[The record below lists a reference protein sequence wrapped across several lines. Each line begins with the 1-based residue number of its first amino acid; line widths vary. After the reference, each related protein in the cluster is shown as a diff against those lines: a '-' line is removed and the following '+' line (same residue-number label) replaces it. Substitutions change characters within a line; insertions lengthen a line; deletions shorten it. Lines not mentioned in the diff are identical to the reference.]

1 MHRLLKMLLAFALIT
16 CLPIPC
22 CAQSASEKKAAQKAE
37 LKAELKAEEL
47 KNDASYICGEGWGDT
62 YSSADQAALNDL
74 ISKISL
80 HVSNSFQINEEELN
94 TNSGFDS
101 KTAVTSVMNSYA
113 QATLTN
119 TNNLVISNA
128 PQTHVLRYIKSSEVI
143 KIFDERKEKVFDYV
157 RSAMRAEEKAKIDDA
172 LRNYYWAFAMVRSL
186 QYPNSVKMDIDGEQR
201 LLVTWIPQQIEE
213 IMSNLSTQIASKD
226 GNDINLFIKYKNEPV
241 TSIDYTYFDGQTWSN
256 LYSAKDGMG
265 IVELRPG
272 VDVNSLQLKY
282 EYEYADQCQID
293 KELESVMQL
302 FKGTPFKNA
311 SVYISNLDKKS
322 AVSSEARKEFEK
334 SVKTE
339 SAANLETL
347 SKVNDEKQLAGIM
360 NRVVN
365 AIKTRQYDSVN
376 DCFSADGLEMY
387 KKLLNYGQARL
398 LGNPQFSF
406 YTMGKRVVCRSIPMA
421 FSFRNNKRK
430 FVEDVTF
437 TFGEDRKIE
446 CVAFGLGSQAKT
458 DIFDKGVGA
467 WSDYA
472 KMVIATFLE
481 NYKTAFALKRLD
493 YLESVFDDNATIIT
507 GHVIKRNPRLS
518 MEDQASTFGDNK
530 PLIKYT
536 RQTKSEYLRKLKM
549 CFQSNQFIN
558 IRFADND
565 VVKMGAGGETYGIQ
579 IKQDYYSSNYG
590 DHGYL
595 FLMVDFN
602 DPENPSIKVRTW
614 QPDRNPNI
622 NSNLPRSNRDWGIIG
637 PGNF

>member
-1 MHRLLKMLLAFALIT
+1 MHKTIWMILMLL
-16 CLPIPC
+16 LPLTSL
-22 CAQSASEKKAAQKAE
+22 AQT
-37 LKAELKAEEL
+37 AEERAEQM
-47 KNDASYICGEGWGDT
+47 KANAEYICGEGWGDT
-62 YSSADQAALNDL
+62 YNSADQAALADL

-80 HVSNSFQINEEELN
+80 NISNSFEIKEEEFN
-94 TNSGFDS
+94 TNSSFDS
-101 KTAVTSVMNSYA
+101 KTAITSVMNSYA

-119 TNNLVISNA
+119 TFNFVISNT
-128 PQTHVLRYIKSSEVI
+128 PQTHVLRYIRKSEVN

-186 QYPNSVKMDIDGEQR
+186 QYPNSVKMTIDGVQR

-213 IMSNLSTQIASKD
+213 IMSNLSTKIASKD
-226 GNDINLFIKYKNEPV
+226 GNEINLFIKYKGEPV
-241 TSIDYTYFDGQTWSN
+241 TSLDYTYFDGQTWSN

-272 VDVNSLQLKY
+272 VEINSLQLKY

-302 FKGTPFKNA
+302 FKGTSFKNA
-311 SVYISNLDKKS
+311 SVYINNLDKKS
-322 AVSSEARKEFEK
+322 AVSSEAKKEFEK

-347 SKVNDEKQLAGIM
+347 SKVENEKELAGIM
-360 NRVVN
+360 TRVIN
-365 AIKTRQYDSVN
+365 AIKAKDYDSVS
-376 DCFSADGLEMY
+376 DCFSEDGLEMY

-398 LGNPQFSF
+398 LGDPQFSF

-421 FSFRNNKRK
+421 FSFKNNRRK

-437 TFGEDRKIE
+437 TFDENKKIE

-458 DIFDKGVGA
+458 DIFNKGVGA

-507 GHVIKRNPRLS
+507 GHIIKKAPKVA
-518 MEDQASTFGDNK
+518 MEGESFINSNNK
-530 PLIKYT
+530 LIKYT
-536 RQTKSEYLRKLKM
+536 RQTKSEYMRKLKM

-579 IKQDYYSSNYG
+579 IKQDYYSTNYG

-602 DPENPSIKVRTW
+602 DPDNPSIKVRTW

>member
-1 MHRLLKMLLAFALIT
+1 MHKTIWMILMLL
-16 CLPIPC
+16 LPLTSL
-22 CAQSASEKKAAQKAE
+22 AQT
-37 LKAELKAEEL
+37 AEERAEQM
-47 KNDASYICGEGWGDT
+47 KANAEYICGEGWGDT
-62 YSSADQAALNDL
+62 YNSADQAALADL

-80 HVSNSFQINEEELN
+80 NISNSFEIKEEEFN
-94 TNSGFDS
+94 TNSSFDS
-101 KTAVTSVMNSYA
+101 KTAITSVMNSYA

-119 TNNLVISNA
+119 TFNLVISNS
-128 PQTHVLRYIKSSEVI
+128 PQTHVLRYIRKSEVN

-186 QYPNSVKMDIDGEQR
+186 QYPNSVKMTIDGVQR

-213 IMSNLSTQIASKD
+213 IMSNLSTKIASKD
-226 GNDINLFIKYKNEPV
+226 GNEINLFIKYKGEPV
-241 TSIDYTYFDGQTWSN
+241 TSLDYTYFDGQTWSN

-272 VDVNSLQLKY
+272 VEINSLQLKY

-302 FKGTPFKNA
+302 FKGTSFKNA
-311 SVYISNLDKKS
+311 SVYINNLDKKS
-322 AVSSEARKEFEK
+322 AVSSEAKKEFEK

-347 SKVNDEKQLAGIM
+347 SKVENEKELAGIM
-360 NRVVN
+360 TRVIN
-365 AIKTRQYDSVN
+365 AIKAKDYDSVS
-376 DCFSADGLEMY
+376 DCFSEDGLEMY

-398 LGNPQFSF
+398 LGDPQFSF

-421 FSFRNNKRK
+421 FSFKNNRRK

-437 TFGEDRKIE
+437 TFDENKKIE

-458 DIFDKGVGA
+458 DIFNKGVGA

-507 GHVIKRNPRLS
+507 GHIIKKAPKVA
-518 MEDQASTFGDNK
+518 MEGESFINSNNK
-530 PLIKYT
+530 LIKYT
-536 RQTKSEYLRKLKM
+536 RQTKSEYMRKLKM

-579 IKQDYYSSNYG
+579 IKQDYYSTNYG

-602 DPENPSIKVRTW
+602 DPDNPSIKVRTW

>member
-1 MHRLLKMLLAFALIT
+1 MHKTIWMILMLL
-16 CLPIPC
+16 LPLTSL
-22 CAQSASEKKAAQKAE
+22 AQT
-37 LKAELKAEEL
+37 AEERAEQM
-47 KNDASYICGEGWGDT
+47 KANEEYICGEGWGDT
-62 YSSADQAALNDL
+62 YNSADQAALADL

-80 HVSNSFQINEEELN
+80 NISNSFEIKEEEFN
-94 TNSGFDS
+94 TNSSFDS
-101 KTAVTSVMNSYA
+101 KTAITSVMNSYA

-119 TNNLVISNA
+119 TFNLVISNT
-128 PQTHVLRYIKSSEVI
+128 PQTHVLRYIRKSEVN

-186 QYPNSVKMDIDGEQR
+186 QYPNSVKMTIDGVQR

-213 IMSNLSTQIASKD
+213 IMSNLSTKIASKD
-226 GNDINLFIKYKNEPV
+226 GNEINLFIKYKGEPV
-241 TSIDYTYFDGQTWSN
+241 TSLDYTYFDGQTWSN

-272 VDVNSLQLKY
+272 VEINSLQLKY

-302 FKGTPFKNA
+302 FKGTSFKNA
-311 SVYISNLDKKS
+311 SVYINNLDKKS
-322 AVSSEARKEFEK
+322 AVSSEAKKEFEK

-347 SKVNDEKQLAGIM
+347 SKVENEKELAGIM
-360 NRVVN
+360 TRVIN
-365 AIKTRQYDSVN
+365 AIKAKDYDSVS
-376 DCFSADGLEMY
+376 DCFSEDGLEMY

-398 LGNPQFSF
+398 LGDPQFSF

-421 FSFRNNKRK
+421 FSFKNNRRK

-437 TFGEDRKIE
+437 TFDENKKIE

-458 DIFDKGVGA
+458 DIFNKGVGA

-507 GHVIKRNPRLS
+507 GHIIKKAPKVA
-518 MEDQASTFGDNK
+518 MEGESFINSNNK
-530 PLIKYT
+530 LIKYT
-536 RQTKSEYLRKLKM
+536 RQTKSEYMRKLKM

-579 IKQDYYSSNYG
+579 IKQDYYSTNYG

-602 DPENPSIKVRTW
+602 DPDNPSIKVRTW

>member
-1 MHRLLKMLLAFALIT
+1 MHKTIWMILMLL
-16 CLPIPC
+16 LPLTSL
-22 CAQSASEKKAAQKAE
+22 AQT
-37 LKAELKAEEL
+37 AEERAEQM
-47 KNDASYICGEGWGDT
+47 KANAEYICGEGWGDT
-62 YSSADQAALNDL
+62 YNSADQAALADL

-80 HVSNSFQINEEELN
+80 NISNSFEIKEEEFN
-94 TNSGFDS
+94 TNSSFDS
-101 KTAVTSVMNSYA
+101 KTAITSVMNSYA

-119 TNNLVISNA
+119 TFNLVISNT
-128 PQTHVLRYIKSSEVI
+128 PQTHVLRYIRKSEVN

-186 QYPNSVKMDIDGEQR
+186 QYPNSVKMTIDGVQR

-213 IMSNLSTQIASKD
+213 IMSNLSTKIASKD
-226 GNDINLFIKYKNEPV
+226 GNEINLFIKYKGEPV
-241 TSIDYTYFDGQTWSN
+241 TSLDYTYFDGQTWSN

-272 VDVNSLQLKY
+272 VEINSLQLKY

-302 FKGTPFKNA
+302 FKGTSFKNA
-311 SVYISNLDKKS
+311 SVYINNLDKKS
-322 AVSSEARKEFEK
+322 AISSEAKKEFEK

-347 SKVNDEKQLAGIM
+347 SKVENEKELAGIM
-360 NRVVN
+360 TRVIN
-365 AIKTRQYDSVN
+365 AIKAKDYDSVS
-376 DCFSADGLEMY
+376 DCFSEDGLEMY

-398 LGNPQFSF
+398 LGDPQFSF

-421 FSFRNNKRK
+421 FSFKNNRRK

-437 TFGEDRKIE
+437 TFDENKKIE

-458 DIFDKGVGA
+458 DIFNKGVGA

-507 GHVIKRNPRLS
+507 GHIIKKAPKVA
-518 MEDQASTFGDNK
+518 MEGESFINSNNK
-530 PLIKYT
+530 LIKYT
-536 RQTKSEYLRKLKM
+536 RQTKSEYMRKLKM

-579 IKQDYYSSNYG
+579 IKQDYYSTNYG

-602 DPENPSIKVRTW
+602 DPDNPSIKVRTW

>member
-1 MHRLLKMLLAFALIT
+1 MRKTIWTILILMLSFT
-16 CLPIPC
+16 CS
-22 CAQSASEKKAAQKAE
+22 AQNTAKDKAE
-37 LKAELKAEEL
+37 QIKG
-47 KNDASYICGEGWGDT
+47 NDAYLCGEGWGDT
-62 YSSADQAALNDL
+62 YNSADQAALADL

-80 HVSNSFQINEEELN
+80 NISSSFEIKEEELN

-101 KTAVTSVMNSYA
+101 NTAVTSVMNSYA

-119 TNNLVISNA
+119 TDNLVISNS
-128 PQTHVLRYIKSSEVI
+128 PQTHVLRYIRRSEI
-143 KIFDERKEKVFDYV
+143 NKIFDERKEKVFDYV
-157 RSAMRAEEKAKIDDA
+157 RSAMRAEEKGKIDDA

-186 QYPNSVKMDIDGEQR
+186 QYPNSVKMTVDGEQR
-201 LLVTWIPQQIEE
+201 LLVTWIPQQMQEV
-213 IMSNLSTQIASKD
+213 MSNISTKIASKD
-226 GNDINLFIKYKNEPV
+226 GNDINLFIKYKGEPV
-241 TSIDYTYFDGQTWSN
+241 SSLDYTYFDGQTWSN

-265 IVELRPG
+265 IVELRPD
-272 VDVNSLQLKY
+272 VDINSLQLKY
-282 EYEYADQCQID
+282 EYEYADQAQID
-293 KELESVMQL
+293 KELESVMHL

-311 SVYISNLDKKS
+311 TTYINNLDKKS
-322 AVSSEARKEFEK
+322 AVSSEAKKDFEK
-334 SVKTE
+334 TVKTE
-339 SAANLETL
+339 SAANLEDL
-347 SKVNDEKQLAGIM
+347 SKVEDEKTLANIM
-360 NRVVN
+360 GKVIN
-365 AIKTRQYDSVN
+365 AIKTKNYNSAD
-376 DCFSADGLEMY
+376 DCFSEDGLEMY
-387 KKLLNYGQARL
+387 RKLLNYGQARI

-406 YTMGKRVVCRSIPMA
+406 YKMGKRVVCRSIPMA
-421 FSFRNNKRK
+421 FSFKNNKRK

-437 TFGEDRKIE
+437 TFDENKKIE
-446 CVAFGLGSQAKT
+446 CVAFGLGNEAKT
-458 DIFDKGVGA
+458 DIFNKGVGA

-507 GHVIKRNPRLS
+507 GHVIKKNPKLDVENQS
-518 MEDQASTFGDNK
+518 AVFGDNK

-558 IRFADND
+558 VRFADND

-579 IKQDYYSSNYG
+579 IKQDYYSTNYG
-590 DHGYL
+590 DQGYL

-614 QPDRNPNI
+614 QPERNPDI

>member
-1 MHRLLKMLLAFALIT
+1 MHKTIWMILMLL
-16 CLPIPC
+16 LPLTSL
-22 CAQSASEKKAAQKAE
+22 AQT
-37 LKAELKAEEL
+37 AEERAEQM
-47 KNDASYICGEGWGDT
+47 KANAEYICGEGWGDT
-62 YSSADQAALNDL
+62 YNSADQAALADL

-80 HVSNSFQINEEELN
+80 NISNSFEIKEEEFN
-94 TNSGFDS
+94 TNSSFDS
-101 KTAVTSVMNSYA
+101 KTAITSVMNSYA

-119 TNNLVISNA
+119 TFNLVISNT
-128 PQTHVLRYIKSSEVI
+128 PQTHVLRYIRKSEVN

-186 QYPNSVKMDIDGEQR
+186 QYPNSVKMTIGGVQR

-213 IMSNLSTQIASKD
+213 IMSNLSTKIASKD
-226 GNDINLFIKYKNEPV
+226 GNEINLFIKYKGEPV
-241 TSIDYTYFDGQTWSN
+241 TSLDYTYFDGQTWSN

-302 FKGTPFKNA
+302 FKGTSFKNA
-311 SVYISNLDKKS
+311 SVYINNLDKKS
-322 AVSSEARKEFEK
+322 AVSSEAKKEFEK

-347 SKVNDEKQLAGIM
+347 SKVENEKELAGIM
-360 NRVVN
+360 TRVIN
-365 AIKTRQYDSVN
+365 AIKAKDYDSVS
-376 DCFSADGLEMY
+376 DCFSEDGLEMY

-398 LGNPQFSF
+398 LGDPQFSF

-421 FSFRNNKRK
+421 FSFKNNRRK

-437 TFGEDRKIE
+437 TFDENKKIE

-458 DIFDKGVGA
+458 DIFNKGVGA

-507 GHVIKRNPRLS
+507 GHIIKKAPKVA
-518 MEDQASTFGDNK
+518 MEGESFINSNNK
-530 PLIKYT
+530 LIKYT
-536 RQTKSEYLRKLKM
+536 RQTKSEYMRKLKM

-579 IKQDYYSSNYG
+579 IKQDYYSTNYG

-602 DPENPSIKVRTW
+602 DPDNPSIKVRTW

>member
-1 MHRLLKMLLAFALIT
+1 MHKTIWMILMLL
-16 CLPIPC
+16 LPLTSL
-22 CAQSASEKKAAQKAE
+22 AQT
-37 LKAELKAEEL
+37 AEERAEQM
-47 KNDASYICGEGWGDT
+47 KANAEYICGEGWGDT
-62 YSSADQAALNDL
+62 YNSADQAALADL

-80 HVSNSFQINEEELN
+80 NISNSFEIKEEEFN
-94 TNSGFDS
+94 TNSSFDS
-101 KTAVTSVMNSYA
+101 KTAITSVMNSYA

-119 TNNLVISNA
+119 TFNLVISNT
-128 PQTHVLRYIKSSEVI
+128 PQTHVLRYIRKSEVN

-186 QYPNSVKMDIDGEQR
+186 QYPNSVKMTIDGVQR

-213 IMSNLSTQIASKD
+213 IMSNLSTKIASKD
-226 GNDINLFIKYKNEPV
+226 GNEINLFIKYKGEPV
-241 TSIDYTYFDGQTWSN
+241 TSLDYTYFDGQTWSN

-272 VDVNSLQLKY
+272 VEINSLQLKY

-302 FKGTPFKNA
+302 FKGTSFKNA
-311 SVYISNLDKKS
+311 SVYINNLDKKS
-322 AVSSEARKEFEK
+322 AVSSEAKKEFEK

-347 SKVNDEKQLAGIM
+347 SKVENEKELAGIM
-360 NRVVN
+360 TRVIN
-365 AIKTRQYDSVN
+365 AIKAKDYDSVS
-376 DCFSADGLEMY
+376 DCFSEDGLEMY

-398 LGNPQFSF
+398 LGDPQFSF

-421 FSFRNNKRK
+421 FSFKNNRRK

-437 TFGEDRKIE
+437 TFDENKKIE

-458 DIFDKGVGA
+458 DIFNKGVGA
-467 WSDYA
+467 WSGYA

-507 GHVIKRNPRLS
+507 GHIIKKAPKVA
-518 MEDQASTFGDNK
+518 MEGESFINSNNK
-530 PLIKYT
+530 LIKYT
-536 RQTKSEYLRKLKM
+536 RQTKSEYMRKLKM

-579 IKQDYYSSNYG
+579 IKQDYYSTNYG

-602 DPENPSIKVRTW
+602 DPDNPSIKVRTW

>member
-1 MHRLLKMLLAFALIT
+1 MHKTIWMILMLL
-16 CLPIPC
+16 LPLTSL
-22 CAQSASEKKAAQKAE
+22 AQT
-37 LKAELKAEEL
+37 AEERAEQM
-47 KNDASYICGEGWGDT
+47 KANAEYICGEGWGDT
-62 YSSADQAALNDL
+62 YNSADQAALADL

-80 HVSNSFQINEEELN
+80 NISNSFEIKEEEFN
-94 TNSGFDS
+94 TNSSFDS
-101 KTAVTSVMNSYA
+101 KTAITSVMNSYA

-119 TNNLVISNA
+119 TFNLVISNT
-128 PQTHVLRYIKSSEVI
+128 PQTHVLRYIRKSEVN

-186 QYPNSVKMDIDGEQR
+186 QYPNSVKMTIDGVQR

-213 IMSNLSTQIASKD
+213 IMSNLSTKIASKD
-226 GNDINLFIKYKNEPV
+226 GNEINLFIKYKGEPV
-241 TSIDYTYFDGQTWSN
+241 TSLDYTYFDGQTWSN

-272 VDVNSLQLKY
+272 VEINSLQLKY

-302 FKGTPFKNA
+302 FKGTSFKNA
-311 SVYISNLDKKS
+311 SVYINNLDKKS
-322 AVSSEARKEFEK
+322 AVSSEAKKEFEK

-347 SKVNDEKQLAGIM
+347 SKVENEKELAGIM
-360 NRVVN
+360 TRVIN
-365 AIKTRQYDSVN
+365 AIKAKDYDSVS
-376 DCFSADGLEMY
+376 DCFSDDGLEMY

-398 LGNPQFSF
+398 LGDPQFSF

-421 FSFRNNKRK
+421 FSFKNNRRK

-437 TFGEDRKIE
+437 TFDENKKIE

-458 DIFDKGVGA
+458 DIFNKGVGA

-507 GHVIKRNPRLS
+507 GHIIKKAPKVA
-518 MEDQASTFGDNK
+518 MEGESFINSNNK
-530 PLIKYT
+530 LIKYT
-536 RQTKSEYLRKLKM
+536 RQTKSEYMRKLKM

-579 IKQDYYSSNYG
+579 IKQDYYSTNYG

-602 DPENPSIKVRTW
+602 DPDNPSIKVRTW

>member
-1 MHRLLKMLLAFALIT
+1 MHKTIWMILMLL
-16 CLPIPC
+16 LPLTSL
-22 CAQSASEKKAAQKAE
+22 AQT
-37 LKAELKAEEL
+37 AEERAEQM
-47 KNDASYICGEGWGDT
+47 KANAEYICGEGWGDT
-62 YSSADQAALNDL
+62 YNSADQAALADL

-80 HVSNSFQINEEELN
+80 NISNSFEIKEEEFN
-94 TNSGFDS
+94 TNSSFDS
-101 KTAVTSVMNSYA
+101 KTAITSVMNSYA

-119 TNNLVISNA
+119 TFNLVISNT
-128 PQTHVLRYIKSSEVI
+128 PQTHVLRYIRKSEVN

-186 QYPNSVKMDIDGEQR
+186 QYPNSVKMTIDGVQR

-213 IMSNLSTQIASKD
+213 IMSNLSTKIASKD
-226 GNDINLFIKYKNEPV
+226 GNEINLFIKYKGEPV
-241 TSIDYTYFDGQTWSN
+241 TSLDYTYFDGQTWSN

-272 VDVNSLQLKY
+272 VEINSLQLKY

-293 KELESVMQL
+293 KELESVMHL
-302 FKGTPFKNA
+302 FKGTSFKNA
-311 SVYISNLDKKS
+311 SVYINNLDKKS
-322 AVSSEARKEFEK
+322 AVSSEAKKEFEK

-347 SKVNDEKQLAGIM
+347 SKVENEKELADIM
-360 NRVVN
+360 TKVIN
-365 AIKTRQYDSVN
+365 AIKAKDYDSVS
-376 DCFSADGLEMY
+376 DCFSEDGLEMY
-387 KKLLNYGQARL
+387 KKLLNYGKARL
-398 LGNPQFSF
+398 LGDPQFSF

-421 FSFRNNKRK
+421 FSFKNNRRK

-437 TFGEDRKIE
+437 TFDENKKIE

-458 DIFDKGVGA
+458 DIFNKGVGA

-507 GHVIKRNPRLS
+507 GHIIKKAPKVA
-518 MEDQASTFGDNK
+518 MEGESFINSNNK
-530 PLIKYT
+530 LIKYT
-536 RQTKSEYLRKLKM
+536 RQTKSEYMRKLKM

-579 IKQDYYSSNYG
+579 IKQDYYSTNYG

-602 DPENPSIKVRTW
+602 DPDNPSIKVRTW
-614 QPDRNPNI
+614 QPERNPNI

>member
-1 MHRLLKMLLAFALIT
+1 MHKTIWMILMLL
-16 CLPIPC
+16 LPLTSL
-22 CAQSASEKKAAQKAE
+22 AQT
-37 LKAELKAEEL
+37 AEERAEQM
-47 KNDASYICGEGWGDT
+47 KANAEYICGEGWGDT
-62 YSSADQAALNDL
+62 YNSADQAALADL

-80 HVSNSFQINEEELN
+80 NISNSFEIKEEEFN
-94 TNSGFDS
+94 TNSSFDS
-101 KTAVTSVMNSYA
+101 KTAITSVMNSYA

-119 TNNLVISNA
+119 TFNLVISNT
-128 PQTHVLRYIKSSEVI
+128 PQTHVLRYIRKSEVN

-186 QYPNSVKMDIDGEQR
+186 QYPNSVKMTIDGVQR

-213 IMSNLSTQIASKD
+213 IMSNLSTKIASKD
-226 GNDINLFIKYKNEPV
+226 GNEINLFIKYKGEPV
-241 TSIDYTYFDGQTWSN
+241 TSLDYTYFDGQTWSN

-272 VDVNSLQLKY
+272 VEINSLQLKY

-302 FKGTPFKNA
+302 FKGTSFKNA
-311 SVYISNLDKKS
+311 SVYINNLDKKS
-322 AVSSEARKEFEK
+322 AVSSEAKKEFEK

-347 SKVNDEKQLAGIM
+347 SKVENEKELAGIM
-360 NRVVN
+360 TKVIN
-365 AIKTRQYDSVN
+365 AIKAKDYDCVS
-376 DCFSADGLEMY
+376 DCFSEDGLEMY
-387 KKLLNYGQARL
+387 KKLLNYGKARL
-398 LGNPQFSF
+398 LGDPQFSF

-421 FSFRNNKRK
+421 FSFKNNRRK

-437 TFGEDRKIE
+437 TFDENKKIE

-458 DIFDKGVGA
+458 DIFNKGVGA

-493 YLESVFDDNATIIT
+493 YLESVFDDNATIIK
-507 GHVIKRNPRLS
+507 GHIIKKAPKVA
-518 MEDQASTFGDNK
+518 MEGESFINSNNK
-530 PLIKYT
+530 LIKYT
-536 RQTKSEYLRKLKM
+536 RQTKSEYMRKLKM

-579 IKQDYYSSNYG
+579 IKQDYYSTNYG

-602 DPENPSIKVRTW
+602 DPDNPSIKVRTW

>member
-1 MHRLLKMLLAFALIT
+1 MHKTIWTFLMILLPLAS
-16 CLPIPC
+16 P
-22 CAQSASEKKAAQKAE
+22 AQNVEERAEQFKANNE
-37 LKAELKAEEL
+37 YL
-47 KNDASYICGEGWGDT
+47 CGEGWGDT
-62 YSSADQAALNDL
+62 YNSADQAALADL

-80 HVSNSFQINEEELN
+80 NISSSFEIKEEEFN
-94 TNSGFDS
+94 TNNGFDS

-128 PQTHVLRYIKSSEVI
+128 PQTHVLRYIRKSEI
-143 KIFDERKEKVFDYV
+143 NKIFDQRKEKVFDYV
-157 RSAMRAEEKAKIDDA
+157 RSAMRAEEKGKIDDA

-186 QYPNSVKMDIDGEQR
+186 QYPNSVKMTIDGVQR
-201 LLVTWIPQQIEE
+201 LLVTWIPQQIQEVLGN
-213 IMSNLSTQIASKD
+213 ISTKIASKD
-226 GNDINLFIKYKNEPV
+226 GNDINLFIKYKGEPV
-241 TSIDYTYFDGQTWSN
+241 ASLDYTYFDGQTWSN

-265 IVELRPG
+265 VVELRPG
-272 VDVNSLQLKY
+272 VDINSLQLKY
-282 EYEYADQCQID
+282 EYEYADQAQID
-293 KELESVMQL
+293 KELESVMHL
-302 FKGTPFKNA
+302 FKGTSFKNA
-311 SVYISNLDKKS
+311 FTYINNLDKKTAIS
-322 AVSSEARKEFEK
+322 AEAKKDFDK
-334 SVKTE
+334 TVKTE
-339 SAANLETL
+339 AAANLEELT
-347 SKVNDEKQLAGIM
+347 KVEDEKALAKIM
-360 NRVVN
+360 GRVIN
-365 AIKTRQYDSVN
+365 AIKTKDYDSAN
-376 DCFSADGLEMY
+376 DCFSEDGLEMY
-387 KKLLNYGQARL
+387 HKLLNYGQARL

-406 YTMGKRVVCRSIPMA
+406 YKMGKRVVCRSIPMA
-421 FSFRNNKRK
+421 FSFKNNKRK

-437 TFGEDRKIE
+437 TFDEDRKIE
-446 CVAFGLGSQAKT
+446 CVAFGLGNQAKT
-458 DIFDKGVGA
+458 DIFNKGVGA

-507 GHVIKRNPRLS
+507 GHIIKKNPKLNI
-518 MEDQASTFGDNK
+518 EGQATTFGDNK

-590 DHGYL
+590 DQGYL

-614 QPDRNPNI
+614 QPERNPNI

>member
-1 MHRLLKMLLAFALIT
+1 MHKTIWMILMLL
-16 CLPIPC
+16 LPLTSL
-22 CAQSASEKKAAQKAE
+22 AQT
-37 LKAELKAEEL
+37 AEERAEQM
-47 KNDASYICGEGWGDT
+47 KANAEYICGEGWGDT
-62 YSSADQAALNDL
+62 YNSADQAALADL

-80 HVSNSFQINEEELN
+80 NISNSFEIKEEEFN
-94 TNSGFDS
+94 TNSSFDS
-101 KTAVTSVMNSYA
+101 KTAITSVMNSYA

-119 TNNLVISNA
+119 TFNLVISNT
-128 PQTHVLRYIKSSEVI
+128 PQTHVLRYIRKSEVN

-186 QYPNSVKMDIDGEQR
+186 QYPNSVKMTIDGVQR

-213 IMSNLSTQIASKD
+213 IMSNLSTKIASKD
-226 GNDINLFIKYKNEPV
+226 GNEINLFIKYKGEPV
-241 TSIDYTYFDGQTWSN
+241 TSLDYTYFDGQTWSN

-302 FKGTPFKNA
+302 FKGTSFKNA
-311 SVYISNLDKKS
+311 SVYINNLDKKS
-322 AVSSEARKEFEK
+322 AVSSEAKKEFEK

-347 SKVNDEKQLAGIM
+347 SKVENEKELAGIM
-360 NRVVN
+360 TRVIN
-365 AIKTRQYDSVN
+365 AIKAKDYNSVS
-376 DCFSADGLEMY
+376 DCFSEDGLEMY

-398 LGNPQFSF
+398 LGDPQFSF

-421 FSFRNNKRK
+421 FSFKNNRRK

-437 TFGEDRKIE
+437 TFDENKKIE

-458 DIFDKGVGA
+458 DIFNKGVGA

-507 GHVIKRNPRLS
+507 GHIIKKAPKVA
-518 MEDQASTFGDNK
+518 MEGESFINSNNK
-530 PLIKYT
+530 LIKYT
-536 RQTKSEYLRKLKM
+536 RQTKSEYMRKLKM

-579 IKQDYYSSNYG
+579 IKQDYYSTNYG

-602 DPENPSIKVRTW
+602 DPDNPSIKVRTW

>member
-1 MHRLLKMLLAFALIT
+1 MHKTIWMILMLL
-16 CLPIPC
+16 LPLTSL
-22 CAQSASEKKAAQKAE
+22 AQT
-37 LKAELKAEEL
+37 AEERAEQM
-47 KNDASYICGEGWGDT
+47 KANAEYICGEGWGDT
-62 YSSADQAALNDL
+62 YNSADQAALADL

-80 HVSNSFQINEEELN
+80 NISNSFEIKEEEFN
-94 TNSGFDS
+94 TNSSFDS
-101 KTAVTSVMNSYA
+101 KTAITSVMNSYA

-119 TNNLVISNA
+119 TFNLVISNT
-128 PQTHVLRYIKSSEVI
+128 PQTHVLRYIRKSEVN

-186 QYPNSVKMDIDGEQR
+186 QYPNSVKMTIDGVQR

-213 IMSNLSTQIASKD
+213 IMSNLSTKIASKD
-226 GNDINLFIKYKNEPV
+226 GNEINLFIKYKGEPV
-241 TSIDYTYFDGQTWSN
+241 TSLDYTYFDGQTWSN

-272 VDVNSLQLKY
+272 VEINSLQLKY

-302 FKGTPFKNA
+302 FKGTSFKNA
-311 SVYISNLDKKS
+311 SVYINNLDKKS
-322 AVSSEARKEFEK
+322 AVSSEAKKEFEK

-347 SKVNDEKQLAGIM
+347 SKVENEKELAGIM
-360 NRVVN
+360 TRVIN
-365 AIKTRQYDSVN
+365 AIKAKDYDSVS
-376 DCFSADGLEMY
+376 DCFSEDGLEMY

-398 LGNPQFSF
+398 LGDPQFSF

-421 FSFRNNKRK
+421 FSFKNNRRK

-437 TFGEDRKIE
+437 TFDENKKIE

-458 DIFDKGVGA
+458 DIFNKGVGA

-507 GHVIKRNPRLS
+507 GHIIKKAPKVA
-518 MEDQASTFGDNK
+518 MEGESFINSNNK
-530 PLIKYT
+530 LIKYT
-536 RQTKSEYLRKLKM
+536 RQTKSEYMRKLKM

-579 IKQDYYSSNYG
+579 IKQDYYSTNYG
-590 DHGYL
+590 DYGYL

-602 DPENPSIKVRTW
+602 DPDNPSIKVRTW

>member
-1 MHRLLKMLLAFALIT
+1 MHKTIWMILMLL
-16 CLPIPC
+16 LPLTSL
-22 CAQSASEKKAAQKAE
+22 AQT
-37 LKAELKAEEL
+37 AEERAEQM
-47 KNDASYICGEGWGDT
+47 KANAEYICGEGWGDT
-62 YSSADQAALNDL
+62 YNSADQAALADL

-80 HVSNSFQINEEELN
+80 NISNSFEIKEEEFN
-94 TNSGFDS
+94 TNSSFDS
-101 KTAVTSVMNSYA
+101 KTAITSVMNSYA

-119 TNNLVISNA
+119 TFNLVISNT
-128 PQTHVLRYIKSSEVI
+128 PQTHVLRYIRKSEVN

-186 QYPNSVKMDIDGEQR
+186 QYPNSVKMTIDGVQR

-213 IMSNLSTQIASKD
+213 IMSNLSTKIASKN
-226 GNDINLFIKYKNEPV
+226 GNEINLFIKYKGEPV
-241 TSIDYTYFDGQTWSN
+241 TSLDYTYFDGQTWSN

-272 VDVNSLQLKY
+272 VEINSLQLKY

-302 FKGTPFKNA
+302 FKGTSFKNA
-311 SVYISNLDKKS
+311 SVYINNLDKKS
-322 AVSSEARKEFEK
+322 AVSSEAKKEFEK

-347 SKVNDEKQLAGIM
+347 SKVENEKELAGIM
-360 NRVVN
+360 TRVIN
-365 AIKTRQYDSVN
+365 AIKAKDYDSVS
-376 DCFSADGLEMY
+376 DCFSEDGLEMY

-398 LGNPQFSF
+398 LGDPQFSF

-421 FSFRNNKRK
+421 FSFKNNRRK

-437 TFGEDRKIE
+437 TFDENKKIE

-458 DIFDKGVGA
+458 DIFNKGVGA

-507 GHVIKRNPRLS
+507 GHIIKKAPKVA
-518 MEDQASTFGDNK
+518 MEGESFINSNNK
-530 PLIKYT
+530 LIKYT
-536 RQTKSEYLRKLKM
+536 RQTKSEYMRKLKM

-579 IKQDYYSSNYG
+579 IKQDYYSTNYG

-602 DPENPSIKVRTW
+602 DPDNPSIKVRTW

>member
-1 MHRLLKMLLAFALIT
+1 MHKTIWMILMLL
-16 CLPIPC
+16 LPLTSL
-22 CAQSASEKKAAQKAE
+22 AQT
-37 LKAELKAEEL
+37 AEERAEQM
-47 KNDASYICGEGWGDT
+47 KANAEYICGEGWGDT
-62 YSSADQAALNDL
+62 YNSADQAALADL

-80 HVSNSFQINEEELN
+80 NISNSFEIKEEEFN
-94 TNSGFDS
+94 TNSSFDS
-101 KTAVTSVMNSYA
+101 KTAITSVMNSYA

-119 TNNLVISNA
+119 TFNLVISNT
-128 PQTHVLRYIKSSEVI
+128 PQTHVLRYIRKSEVN

-186 QYPNSVKMDIDGEQR
+186 QYPNSVKMTIDGVQR

-213 IMSNLSTQIASKD
+213 IMSNLSTKIASKD
-226 GNDINLFIKYKNEPV
+226 GNEINLFIKYKGEPV
-241 TSIDYTYFDGQTWSN
+241 TSLDYTYFDGQTWSN

-272 VDVNSLQLKY
+272 VEINSLQLKY

-302 FKGTPFKNA
+302 FKGTSFKNA
-311 SVYISNLDKKS
+311 SVYINNLDKKS
-322 AVSSEARKEFEK
+322 AVSSEAKKEFEK

-347 SKVNDEKQLAGIM
+347 SKVENEKELAGIM
-360 NRVVN
+360 TRVIN
-365 AIKTRQYDSVN
+365 AIKAKNYDSVS
-376 DCFSADGLEMY
+376 DCFSEDGLEMY

-398 LGNPQFSF
+398 LGDPQFSF

-421 FSFRNNKRK
+421 FSFKNNRRK

-437 TFGEDRKIE
+437 TFDENKKIE

-458 DIFDKGVGA
+458 DIFNKGVGA

-507 GHVIKRNPRLS
+507 GHIIKKAPKVA
-518 MEDQASTFGDNK
+518 MEGESFINSNNK
-530 PLIKYT
+530 LIKYT
-536 RQTKSEYLRKLKM
+536 RQTKSEYMRKLKI

-579 IKQDYYSSNYG
+579 IKQDYYSTNYG

-602 DPENPSIKVRTW
+602 DPDNPSIKVRTW

>member
-1 MHRLLKMLLAFALIT
+1 MHKTIWMILMLL
-16 CLPIPC
+16 LPLTSL
-22 CAQSASEKKAAQKAE
+22 AQT
-37 LKAELKAEEL
+37 AEERAEQM
-47 KNDASYICGEGWGDT
+47 KANAEYICGEGWEDT
-62 YSSADQAALNDL
+62 YNSADQAALADL

-80 HVSNSFQINEEELN
+80 NISNSFEIKEEEFN
-94 TNSGFDS
+94 TNSSFDS
-101 KTAVTSVMNSYA
+101 KTAITSVMNSYA

-119 TNNLVISNA
+119 TFNLVISNT
-128 PQTHVLRYIKSSEVI
+128 PQTHVLRYIRKSEVN

-186 QYPNSVKMDIDGEQR
+186 QYPNSVKMTIDGVQR

-213 IMSNLSTQIASKD
+213 IMSNLSTKIASKD
-226 GNDINLFIKYKNEPV
+226 GNEINLFIKYKGEPV
-241 TSIDYTYFDGQTWSN
+241 TSLDYTYFDGQTWSN

-272 VDVNSLQLKY
+272 VEINSLQLKY

-302 FKGTPFKNA
+302 FKGTSFKNA
-311 SVYISNLDKKS
+311 SVYINNLDKKS
-322 AVSSEARKEFEK
+322 TVSSEAKKEFEK

-347 SKVNDEKQLAGIM
+347 SKVENEKELAGIM
-360 NRVVN
+360 TRVIN
-365 AIKTRQYDSVN
+365 AIKAKDYDSVS
-376 DCFSADGLEMY
+376 DCFSEDGLEMY

-398 LGNPQFSF
+398 LGDPQFSF

-421 FSFRNNKRK
+421 FSFKNNRRK

-437 TFGEDRKIE
+437 TFDENKKIE

-458 DIFDKGVGA
+458 DIFNKGVGA

-507 GHVIKRNPRLS
+507 GHIIKKAPKVA
-518 MEDQASTFGDNK
+518 MEGESFINSNNK
-530 PLIKYT
+530 LIKYT
-536 RQTKSEYLRKLKM
+536 RQTKSEYMRKLKM

-579 IKQDYYSSNYG
+579 IKQDYYSTNYG

-602 DPENPSIKVRTW
+602 DPDNPSIKVRTW

>member
-1 MHRLLKMLLAFALIT
+1 MHKTIWMILMLL
-16 CLPIPC
+16 LPLTSL
-22 CAQSASEKKAAQKAE
+22 AQT
-37 LKAELKAEEL
+37 AEERAEQM
-47 KNDASYICGEGWGDT
+47 KANAEYICGEGWGDT
-62 YSSADQAALNDL
+62 YNSADQAALADL

-80 HVSNSFQINEEELN
+80 NISNSFEIKEEEFN
-94 TNSGFDS
+94 TNSSFDS
-101 KTAVTSVMNSYA
+101 KTAITSVMNSYA

-119 TNNLVISNA
+119 TFNLVISNT
-128 PQTHVLRYIKSSEVI
+128 PQTHVLRYIRKSEVN

-186 QYPNSVKMDIDGEQR
+186 QYPNSVKMTIDGVQR

-213 IMSNLSTQIASKD
+213 IMSNLSTKIASKD
-226 GNDINLFIKYKNEPV
+226 GNEINLFIKYKGEPV
-241 TSIDYTYFDGQTWSN
+241 TSLDYTYFDGQTWSN

-272 VDVNSLQLKY
+272 VEINSLQLKY

-302 FKGTPFKNA
+302 FKGTSFKNA
-311 SVYISNLDKKS
+311 FVYINNLDKKS
-322 AVSSEARKEFEK
+322 AVSSEAKKEFEK

-347 SKVNDEKQLAGIM
+347 SKVENEKELAGIM
-360 NRVVN
+360 TRVIN
-365 AIKTRQYDSVN
+365 AIKAKDYDSVS
-376 DCFSADGLEMY
+376 DCFSEDGLEMY

-398 LGNPQFSF
+398 LGDPQFSF

-421 FSFRNNKRK
+421 FSFKNNRRK

-437 TFGEDRKIE
+437 TFDENKKIE

-458 DIFDKGVGA
+458 DIFNKGVGA

-507 GHVIKRNPRLS
+507 GHIIKKAPKVA
-518 MEDQASTFGDNK
+518 MEGESFINSNNK
-530 PLIKYT
+530 LIKYT
-536 RQTKSEYLRKLKM
+536 RQTKSEYMRKLKM

-579 IKQDYYSSNYG
+579 IKQDYYSTNYG

-602 DPENPSIKVRTW
+602 DPDNPSIKVRTW

>member
-1 MHRLLKMLLAFALIT
+1 MHKTIWMILMLL
-16 CLPIPC
+16 LPLTSL
-22 CAQSASEKKAAQKAE
+22 AQT
-37 LKAELKAEEL
+37 AEERAEQM
-47 KNDASYICGEGWGDT
+47 KANAEYICGEGWGDT
-62 YSSADQAALNDL
+62 YNSADQAALADL

-80 HVSNSFQINEEELN
+80 NISNSFEIKEEEFN
-94 TNSGFDS
+94 TNSSFDS
-101 KTAVTSVMNSYA
+101 KTAITSVMNSYA

-119 TNNLVISNA
+119 TFNLVISNT
-128 PQTHVLRYIKSSEVI
+128 PQTHVLRYIRKSEVN

-186 QYPNSVKMDIDGEQR
+186 QYPNSVKMTIDGVQR

-213 IMSNLSTQIASKD
+213 IMSNLSTKIASKD
-226 GNDINLFIKYKNEPV
+226 GNEINLFIKYKGEPV
-241 TSIDYTYFDGQTWSN
+241 TSLDYTYFDGQTWSN

-272 VDVNSLQLKY
+272 VEINSLQLKY

-302 FKGTPFKNA
+302 FKGTSFKNA
-311 SVYISNLDKKS
+311 SVYINNLDKKS
-322 AVSSEARKEFEK
+322 AVSSEAKKEFEK

-347 SKVNDEKQLAGIM
+347 SKVENEKELAGIM
-360 NRVVN
+360 TRVIN
-365 AIKTRQYDSVN
+365 AIKAKDYDSVS
-376 DCFSADGLEMY
+376 DCFSEDGLEMY

-398 LGNPQFSF
+398 LGDPQFSF

-421 FSFRNNKRK
+421 FSFKNNRRK

-437 TFGEDRKIE
+437 TFDENKKIE

-458 DIFDKGVGA
+458 DIFNKGVGA

-507 GHVIKRNPRLS
+507 GHIIKKAPKVA
-518 MEDQASTFGDNK
+518 MEGESFINSNNK
-530 PLIKYT
+530 LIKYT
-536 RQTKSEYLRKLKM
+536 RQTKSEYMRKLKM

-579 IKQDYYSSNYG
+579 IKQDYYSTNYG

-602 DPENPSIKVRTW
+602 DPDNPSIKVRTW
-614 QPDRNPNI
+614 QPDRNPSI

>member
-1 MHRLLKMLLAFALIT
+1 MHKTIWMILMLL
-16 CLPIPC
+16 LPFTSL
-22 CAQSASEKKAAQKAE
+22 AQT
-37 LKAELKAEEL
+37 AEERAEQM
-47 KNDASYICGEGWGDT
+47 KANAEYICGEGWGDT
-62 YSSADQAALNDL
+62 YNSADQAALADL

-80 HVSNSFQINEEELN
+80 NISNSFEIKEEEFN
-94 TNSGFDS
+94 TNSSFDS
-101 KTAVTSVMNSYA
+101 KTAITSVMNSYA

-119 TNNLVISNA
+119 TFNLVISNT
-128 PQTHVLRYIKSSEVI
+128 PQTHVLRYIRKSEVN

-186 QYPNSVKMDIDGEQR
+186 QYPNSVKMTIDGVQR

-213 IMSNLSTQIASKD
+213 IMSNLSTKIASKD
-226 GNDINLFIKYKNEPV
+226 GNEINLFIKYKGEPV
-241 TSIDYTYFDGQTWSN
+241 TSLDYTYFDGQTWSN

-272 VDVNSLQLKY
+272 VEINSLQLKY

-302 FKGTPFKNA
+302 FKGTSFKNA
-311 SVYISNLDKKS
+311 SVYINNLDKKS
-322 AVSSEARKEFEK
+322 AVSSEAKKEFEK

-347 SKVNDEKQLAGIM
+347 SKVENEKELAGIM
-360 NRVVN
+360 TRVIN
-365 AIKTRQYDSVN
+365 AIKAKDYDSVS
-376 DCFSADGLEMY
+376 DCFSEDGLEMY

-398 LGNPQFSF
+398 LGDPQFSF
-406 YTMGKRVVCRSIPMA
+406 YTMGKRVICRSIPMA
-421 FSFRNNKRK
+421 FSFKNNRRK

-437 TFGEDRKIE
+437 TFDENKKIE

-458 DIFDKGVGA
+458 DIFNKGVGA

-507 GHVIKRNPRLS
+507 GHIIKKAPKVA
-518 MEDQASTFGDNK
+518 MEGESFINSNNK
-530 PLIKYT
+530 LIKYT
-536 RQTKSEYLRKLKM
+536 RQTKSEYMRKLKM

-579 IKQDYYSSNYG
+579 IKQDYYSTNYG

-602 DPENPSIKVRTW
+602 DPDNPSIKVRTW

>member
-1 MHRLLKMLLAFALIT
+1 MHKTIWMILMLL
-16 CLPIPC
+16 LPLTSL
-22 CAQSASEKKAAQKAE
+22 AQTAEEKAE
-37 LKAELKAEEL
+37 QMKANAE
-47 KNDASYICGEGWGDT
+47 YICGEGWGDT
-62 YSSADQAALNDL
+62 YNSADQAALADL

-80 HVSNSFQINEEELN
+80 NISNSFEIKEEEFN
-94 TNSGFDS
+94 TNSSFDS
-101 KTAVTSVMNSYA
+101 KTAIISVMNSYA

-119 TNNLVISNA
+119 TFNLVISNT
-128 PQTHVLRYIKSSEVI
+128 PQTHVLRYIRKSEVN

-186 QYPNSVKMDIDGEQR
+186 QYPNSVKMTIDGVQR

-213 IMSNLSTQIASKD
+213 IMSNLSTKIASKD
-226 GNDINLFIKYKNEPV
+226 GNEINLFIKYKGEPV
-241 TSIDYTYFDGQTWSN
+241 TSLDYTYFDGQTWSN

-272 VDVNSLQLKY
+272 VEINSLQLKY

-302 FKGTPFKNA
+302 FKGTSFKNA
-311 SVYISNLDKKS
+311 SVYINNLDKKS
-322 AVSSEARKEFEK
+322 AVSSEAKKEFEK

-347 SKVNDEKQLAGIM
+347 SKVENEKELAGIM
-360 NRVVN
+360 TRVIN
-365 AIKTRQYDSVN
+365 AIKAKDYDSVS
-376 DCFSADGLEMY
+376 DCFSEDGLEMY

-398 LGNPQFSF
+398 LGDPQFSF

-421 FSFRNNKRK
+421 FSFKNNRRK

-437 TFGEDRKIE
+437 TFDENKKIE
-446 CVAFGLGSQAKT
+446 CVAFGLGNQAKT
-458 DIFDKGVGA
+458 DIFNKGVGA

-507 GHVIKRNPRLS
+507 GHIIKKAPKVA
-518 MEDQASTFGDNK
+518 MEGESFINSNNK
-530 PLIKYT
+530 LIKYT
-536 RQTKSEYLRKLKM
+536 RQTKSEYMRKLKM

-579 IKQDYYSSNYG
+579 IKQDYYSTNYG

-602 DPENPSIKVRTW
+602 DPDNPSIKVRTW

>member
-1 MHRLLKMLLAFALIT
+1 MHKTIWMILMLL
-16 CLPIPC
+16 LPLTSL
-22 CAQSASEKKAAQKAE
+22 AQT
-37 LKAELKAEEL
+37 AEERAEQM
-47 KNDASYICGEGWGDT
+47 KANAEYICGEGWGDT
-62 YSSADQAALNDL
+62 YNSADQAALADL

-80 HVSNSFQINEEELN
+80 NISNSFEIKEEEFN
-94 TNSGFDS
+94 TNSSFDS
-101 KTAVTSVMNSYA
+101 KTAITSVMNSYA

-119 TNNLVISNA
+119 TFNLVISNT
-128 PQTHVLRYIKSSEVI
+128 PQPHVLRYIRKSEVN

-186 QYPNSVKMDIDGEQR
+186 QYPNSVKMTIDGVQR

-213 IMSNLSTQIASKD
+213 IMSNLSTKIASKD
-226 GNDINLFIKYKNEPV
+226 GNEINLFIKYKGEPV
-241 TSIDYTYFDGQTWSN
+241 TSLDYTYFDGQTWSN

-272 VDVNSLQLKY
+272 VEINSLQLKY

-302 FKGTPFKNA
+302 FKGTSFKNA
-311 SVYISNLDKKS
+311 SVYINNLDKKS
-322 AVSSEARKEFEK
+322 AVSSEAKKEFEK

-347 SKVNDEKQLAGIM
+347 SKVENEKELAGIM
-360 NRVVN
+360 TRVIN
-365 AIKTRQYDSVN
+365 AIKAKDYDSVS
-376 DCFSADGLEMY
+376 DCFSEDGLEMY

-398 LGNPQFSF
+398 LGDPQFSF

-421 FSFRNNKRK
+421 FSFKNNRRK

-437 TFGEDRKIE
+437 TFDENKKIE

-458 DIFDKGVGA
+458 DIFNKGVGA

-507 GHVIKRNPRLS
+507 GHIIKKAPKVA
-518 MEDQASTFGDNK
+518 MEGESFINSNNK
-530 PLIKYT
+530 LIKYT
-536 RQTKSEYLRKLKM
+536 RQTKSEYMRKLKM

-579 IKQDYYSSNYG
+579 IKQDYYSTNYG

-602 DPENPSIKVRTW
+602 DPDNPSIKVRTW

>member
-1 MHRLLKMLLAFALIT
+1 MHKTIWMILMLL
-16 CLPIPC
+16 LPLTSL
-22 CAQSASEKKAAQKAE
+22 AQT
-37 LKAELKAEEL
+37 AEERAEQM
-47 KNDASYICGEGWGDT
+47 KANAEYICGEGWGDT
-62 YSSADQAALNDL
+62 YNSADQAALADL

-80 HVSNSFQINEEELN
+80 NISNSFEIKEEEFN
-94 TNSGFDS
+94 TNSSFDS
-101 KTAVTSVMNSYA
+101 KTAIISVMNSYA

-119 TNNLVISNA
+119 TFNLVISNT
-128 PQTHVLRYIKSSEVI
+128 PQTHVLRYIRKSEVN

-157 RSAMRAEEKAKIDDA
+157 RSAMRAEEKSKIDDA

-186 QYPNSVKMDIDGEQR
+186 QYPNSVKMTIDGVQR

-213 IMSNLSTQIASKD
+213 IMSNLSTKIASKD
-226 GNDINLFIKYKNEPV
+226 GNEINLFIKYKGEPV
-241 TSIDYTYFDGQTWSN
+241 TSLDYTYFDGQTWSN

-272 VDVNSLQLKY
+272 VEINSLQLKY

-302 FKGTPFKNA
+302 FKGTSFKNA
-311 SVYISNLDKKS
+311 SVYINNLDKKS
-322 AVSSEARKEFEK
+322 AVSCEAKKEFEK

-347 SKVNDEKQLAGIM
+347 SKVENEKELAGIM
-360 NRVVN
+360 TRVIN
-365 AIKTRQYDSVN
+365 AIKAKDYDSVS
-376 DCFSADGLEMY
+376 DCFSEDGLEMY

-398 LGNPQFSF
+398 LGDPQFSF

-421 FSFRNNKRK
+421 FSFKNNRRK

-437 TFGEDRKIE
+437 TFDENKKIE

-458 DIFDKGVGA
+458 DIFNKGVGA

-507 GHVIKRNPRLS
+507 GHIIKKAPKVA
-518 MEDQASTFGDNK
+518 MEGESFINSNNK
-530 PLIKYT
+530 LIKYT
-536 RQTKSEYLRKLKM
+536 RQTKSEYMRKLKM

-579 IKQDYYSSNYG
+579 IKQDYYSTNYG

-602 DPENPSIKVRTW
+602 DPDNPSIKVRTW

>member
-1 MHRLLKMLLAFALIT
+1 MHKTIWMILMLL
-16 CLPIPC
+16 LPLTSL
-22 CAQSASEKKAAQKAE
+22 AQT
-37 LKAELKAEEL
+37 AEERAEQM
-47 KNDASYICGEGWGDT
+47 KANAEYICGEGWGDT
-62 YSSADQAALNDL
+62 YNSADQAALADL

-80 HVSNSFQINEEELN
+80 NISNSFEIKEEEFN
-94 TNSGFDS
+94 TNSSFDS
-101 KTAVTSVMNSYA
+101 KTAITSVMNSYA

-119 TNNLVISNA
+119 TFNLVISNT
-128 PQTHVLRYIKSSEVI
+128 PQTHVLRYIRKSEVN

-186 QYPNSVKMDIDGEQR
+186 QYPNSVKMTIDGVQR

-213 IMSNLSTQIASKD
+213 IMSNLSTKIASKD
-226 GNDINLFIKYKNEPV
+226 GNEINLFIKYKGEPV
-241 TSIDYTYFDGQTWSN
+241 TSLDYTYFDGQTWSN

-272 VDVNSLQLKY
+272 VEINSLQLKY

-302 FKGTPFKNA
+302 FKGTSFKNA
-311 SVYISNLDKKS
+311 SVYINNLDKKS
-322 AVSSEARKEFEK
+322 AVSSEAKKEFEK

-347 SKVNDEKQLAGIM
+347 SKVENEKELAGIM
-360 NRVVN
+360 TRVIN
-365 AIKTRQYDSVN
+365 AIKAKDYDSVS
-376 DCFSADGLEMY
+376 DCFSEDGLEMY

-398 LGNPQFSF
+398 LGDPQFSF

-421 FSFRNNKRK
+421 FSFKNNRRK

-437 TFGEDRKIE
+437 TFDENKKIE

-458 DIFDKGVGA
+458 DIFNKGVGA

-507 GHVIKRNPRLS
+507 GHIIKKAPKVA
-518 MEDQASTFGDNK
+518 MEGESFINSNNK
-530 PLIKYT
+530 LIKYT
-536 RQTKSEYLRKLKM
+536 RQTKSEYMRKLKM
-549 CFQSNQFIN
+549 CFQNNQFIN

-579 IKQDYYSSNYG
+579 IKQDYYSTNYG

-602 DPENPSIKVRTW
+602 DPDNPSIKVRTW

>member
-1 MHRLLKMLLAFALIT
+1 MHKTIWMILMLL
-16 CLPIPC
+16 LPLTSL
-22 CAQSASEKKAAQKAE
+22 AQT
-37 LKAELKAEEL
+37 AEERAEQM
-47 KNDASYICGEGWGDT
+47 KANAEYICGEGWGDT
-62 YSSADQAALNDL
+62 YNSADQAALADL

-80 HVSNSFQINEEELN
+80 NISNSFEIKEEEFN
-94 TNSGFDS
+94 TTSSFDS
-101 KTAVTSVMNSYA
+101 KTAITSVMNSYA

-119 TNNLVISNA
+119 TFNLVISNT
-128 PQTHVLRYIKSSEVI
+128 PQTHVLRYIRKSEVN

-186 QYPNSVKMDIDGEQR
+186 QYPNSVKMTIDGVQR

-213 IMSNLSTQIASKD
+213 IMSNLSTKIASKD
-226 GNDINLFIKYKNEPV
+226 GNEINLFIKYKGEPV
-241 TSIDYTYFDGQTWSN
+241 TSLDYTYFDGQTWSN

-272 VDVNSLQLKY
+272 VEINSLQLKY

-302 FKGTPFKNA
+302 FKGTSFKNA
-311 SVYISNLDKKS
+311 SVYINNLDKKS
-322 AVSSEARKEFEK
+322 AVSSEAKKEFEK

-347 SKVNDEKQLAGIM
+347 SKVENEKELAGIM
-360 NRVVN
+360 TRVIN
-365 AIKTRQYDSVN
+365 AIKAKDYDSVS
-376 DCFSADGLEMY
+376 DCFSEDGLEMY

-398 LGNPQFSF
+398 LGDPQFSF

-421 FSFRNNKRK
+421 FSFKNNRRK

-437 TFGEDRKIE
+437 TFDENKKIE

-458 DIFDKGVGA
+458 DIFNKGVGA

-507 GHVIKRNPRLS
+507 GHIIKKAPKVA
-518 MEDQASTFGDNK
+518 MEGESFINSNNK
-530 PLIKYT
+530 LIKYT
-536 RQTKSEYLRKLKM
+536 RQTKSEYMRKLKM

-579 IKQDYYSSNYG
+579 IKQDYYSTNYG

-602 DPENPSIKVRTW
+602 DPDNPSIKVRTW

>member
-1 MHRLLKMLLAFALIT
+1 MHKLLYALFATLALT
-16 CLPIPC
+16 SMPQTTL
-22 CAQSASEKKAAQKAE
+22 AQTHSEKKAMEKVA
-37 LKAELKAEEL
+37 LKAEEL
-47 KNDASYICGEGWGDT
+47 KNDADYLCGEGWGDT
-62 YSSADQAALNDL
+62 YSAADQAALTDL
-74 ISKISL
+74 ISKISVN
-80 HVSNSFQINEEELN
+80 VSSSFQINEEELN
-94 TNSGFDS
+94 TNAGFDS
-101 KTAVTSVMNSYA
+101 KSVVTSVMKSYA

-119 TNNLVISNA
+119 TNNLVLSNQ
-128 PQTHVLRYIKSSEVI
+128 PQAHVLRYIKSSEIV
-143 KIFDERKEKVFDYV
+143 KIFNDRKEKVFDYV
-157 RSAMRAEEKAKIDDA
+157 RSAMRAEEKGKIDDA

-186 QYPNSVKMDIDGEQR
+186 QYPNNVKMDVDGEQR
-201 LLVTWIPQQIEE
+201 LLVTWIPQQMEE
-213 IMSNLSTQIASKD
+213 IMGNLSTNIASRD
-226 GNDINLFIKYKNEPV
+226 GDELSLFIKYKGKPV
-241 TSIDYTYFDGQTWSN
+241 TCLDYTYFDGQTWSN

-293 KELESVMQL
+293 KELESVMNL
-302 FKGTPFKNA
+302 FKGTFFKNA
-311 SVYISNLDKKS
+311 TVYINNIDKKS
-322 AVSSEARKEFEK
+322 AVSTEAKKEFEK

-339 SAANLETL
+339 SIANLQAL
-347 SKVNDEKQLAGIM
+347 GKVADEKQLANIM
-360 NRVVN
+360 TKVVN
-365 AIKTRQYDSVN
+365 AIKTKQYDSAN

-398 LGNPQFSF
+398 LGNPQFAF

-421 FSFRNNKRK
+421 FSFQNNKRK

-437 TFGEDRKIE
+437 TFDENKKIE

-507 GHVIKRNPRLS
+507 GHVIKRNPKLS
-518 MEDQASTFGDNK
+518 IEGQASTFGDNK

-565 VVKMGAGGETYGIQ
+565 VVKMGTGGETYGIQ
-579 IKQDYYSSNYG
+579 IKQDYYSTNYG

>member
-1 MHRLLKMLLAFALIT
+1 MHKTIWMILMLL
-16 CLPIPC
+16 LPLTSL
-22 CAQSASEKKAAQKAE
+22 AQT
-37 LKAELKAEEL
+37 AEERAEQM
-47 KNDASYICGEGWGDT
+47 KANAEYICGEGWGDT
-62 YSSADQAALNDL
+62 YNSADQAALADL

-80 HVSNSFQINEEELN
+80 NISNSFEIKEEEFN
-94 TNSGFDS
+94 TNSSFDS
-101 KTAVTSVMNSYA
+101 KTAITSVMNSYA

-119 TNNLVISNA
+119 TFNLVISNT
-128 PQTHVLRYIKSSEVI
+128 PQTHVLRYIRKSEVN

-186 QYPNSVKMDIDGEQR
+186 QYPNSVKMTIDGVQR

-213 IMSNLSTQIASKD
+213 IMSNLSTKIASKD
-226 GNDINLFIKYKNEPV
+226 GNEINLFIKYKGEPV
-241 TSIDYTYFDGQTWSN
+241 TSLDYTYFDGQTWSN

-272 VDVNSLQLKY
+272 VEINSLQLKY

-302 FKGTPFKNA
+302 FKGTSFKNA
-311 SVYISNLDKKS
+311 SVYINNLDKKS
-322 AVSSEARKEFEK
+322 AVSSEAKKEFEK

-347 SKVNDEKQLAGIM
+347 SKVENEKELAGIM
-360 NRVVN
+360 TRVIN
-365 AIKTRQYDSVN
+365 AIKAKDYDSVS
-376 DCFSADGLEMY
+376 DCFSEDGLEMY

-398 LGNPQFSF
+398 LGDPQFSF

-421 FSFRNNKRK
+421 FSFKNNRRK

-437 TFGEDRKIE
+437 TFDENKKIE
-446 CVAFGLGSQAKT
+446 CVAFGLGLAAKS
-458 DIFDKGVGA
+458 DIFNKGVGA

-507 GHVIKRNPRLS
+507 GHIIKKAPKVA
-518 MEDQASTFGDNK
+518 MEGESFINSNNK
-530 PLIKYT
+530 LIKYT
-536 RQTKSEYLRKLKM
+536 RQTKSEYMRKLKM

-579 IKQDYYSSNYG
+579 IKQDYYSTNYG

-602 DPENPSIKVRTW
+602 DPDNPSIKVRTW

>member
-1 MHRLLKMLLAFALIT
+1 MLL
-16 CLPIPC
+16 LPLTSL
-22 CAQSASEKKAAQKAE
+22 AQT
-37 LKAELKAEEL
+37 AEERAEQM
-47 KNDASYICGEGWGDT
+47 KANAEYICGEGWGDT
-62 YSSADQAALNDL
+62 YNSADQAALADL

-80 HVSNSFQINEEELN
+80 NISNSFEIKEEEFN
-94 TNSGFDS
+94 TTSSFDS
-101 KTAVTSVMNSYA
+101 KTAITSVMNSYA

-119 TNNLVISNA
+119 TFNLVISNT
-128 PQTHVLRYIKSSEVI
+128 PQTHVLRYIRKSEVN

-186 QYPNSVKMDIDGEQR
+186 QYPNSVKMTIDGVQR

-213 IMSNLSTQIASKD
+213 IMSNLSTKIASKD
-226 GNDINLFIKYKNEPV
+226 GNEINLFIKYKGEPV
-241 TSIDYTYFDGQTWSN
+241 TSLDYTYFDGQTWSN

-272 VDVNSLQLKY
+272 VEINSLQLKY

-302 FKGTPFKNA
+302 FKGTSFKNA
-311 SVYISNLDKKS
+311 SVYINNLDKKS
-322 AVSSEARKEFEK
+322 AVSSEAKKEFEK

-347 SKVNDEKQLAGIM
+347 SKVENEKELAGIM
-360 NRVVN
+360 TRVIN
-365 AIKTRQYDSVN
+365 AIKAKDYDSVS
-376 DCFSADGLEMY
+376 DCFSEDGLEMY

-398 LGNPQFSF
+398 LGDPQFSF

-421 FSFRNNKRK
+421 FSFKNNRRK

-437 TFGEDRKIE
+437 TFDENKKIE

-458 DIFDKGVGA
+458 DIFNKGVGA

-507 GHVIKRNPRLS
+507 GHIIKKAPKVA
-518 MEDQASTFGDNK
+518 MEGESFINSNNK
-530 PLIKYT
+530 LIKYT
-536 RQTKSEYLRKLKM
+536 RQTKSEYMRKLKM

-579 IKQDYYSSNYG
+579 IKQDYYSTNYG

-602 DPENPSIKVRTW
+602 DPDNPSIKVRTW

>member
-1 MHRLLKMLLAFALIT
+1 MHKTIWMILMLL
-16 CLPIPC
+16 LPLTSL
-22 CAQSASEKKAAQKAE
+22 AQT
-37 LKAELKAEEL
+37 AEERAEQM
-47 KNDASYICGEGWGDT
+47 KANAEYICGEGWGDT
-62 YSSADQAALNDL
+62 YNSADQAALADL

-80 HVSNSFQINEEELN
+80 NISNSFEIKEEEFN
-94 TNSGFDS
+94 TNSSFDS
-101 KTAVTSVMNSYA
+101 KTAITSVMNSYA

-119 TNNLVISNA
+119 TFNLVISNT
-128 PQTHVLRYIKSSEVI
+128 PQTHVLRYIRKSEVN

-186 QYPNSVKMDIDGEQR
+186 QYPNSVKMTIDGVQR

-213 IMSNLSTQIASKD
+213 IMSNLSTKIASKD
-226 GNDINLFIKYKNEPV
+226 GNEINLFIKYKGEPV
-241 TSIDYTYFDGQTWSN
+241 TSLDYTYFDGQTWSN

-272 VDVNSLQLKY
+272 VEINSLQLKY

-302 FKGTPFKNA
+302 FKGTSFKNA
-311 SVYISNLDKKS
+311 SVYINNLDKKS
-322 AVSSEARKEFEK
+322 AVSSEAKKEFEK

-339 SAANLETL
+339 SAADLETL
-347 SKVNDEKQLAGIM
+347 SKVENEKELAGIM
-360 NRVVN
+360 TRVIN
-365 AIKTRQYDSVN
+365 AIKAKDYDSVN
-376 DCFSADGLEMY
+376 DCFSEDGLEMY

-398 LGNPQFSF
+398 LGDPQFSF

-421 FSFRNNKRK
+421 FSFKNNRRK

-437 TFGEDRKIE
+437 TFDENKKIE

-458 DIFDKGVGA
+458 DIFNKGVGA

-507 GHVIKRNPRLS
+507 GHIIKKAPKVA
-518 MEDQASTFGDNK
+518 MEGESFINSNNK
-530 PLIKYT
+530 LIKYT
-536 RQTKSEYLRKLKM
+536 RQTKSEYMRKLKM

-579 IKQDYYSSNYG
+579 IKQDYYSTNYG

-602 DPENPSIKVRTW
+602 DPDNPSIKVRTW

>member
-1 MHRLLKMLLAFALIT
+1 MHKTIWMILMLL
-16 CLPIPC
+16 LPLTSL
-22 CAQSASEKKAAQKAE
+22 AQT
-37 LKAELKAEEL
+37 AEERAEQM
-47 KNDASYICGEGWGDT
+47 KANAEYICGEGWGDT
-62 YSSADQAALNDL
+62 YNSADQAALADL

-80 HVSNSFQINEEELN
+80 NISNSFEIKEEEFN
-94 TNSGFDS
+94 TNSSFDS
-101 KTAVTSVMNSYA
+101 KTAITSVMNSYA

-119 TNNLVISNA
+119 TFNLVISNT
-128 PQTHVLRYIKSSEVI
+128 PQTHVLRYIRKSEVN

-186 QYPNSVKMDIDGEQR
+186 QYPNSVKMTIDGVQR
-201 LLVTWIPQQIEE
+201 LLVTWIPQQKEE
-213 IMSNLSTQIASKD
+213 IMSNLSTKIASKD
-226 GNDINLFIKYKNEPV
+226 GNEINLFIKYKGEPV
-241 TSIDYTYFDGQTWSN
+241 TSLDYTYFDGQTWSN

-272 VDVNSLQLKY
+272 VEINSLQLKY

-302 FKGTPFKNA
+302 FKGTSFKNA
-311 SVYISNLDKKS
+311 SVYINNLDKKS
-322 AVSSEARKEFEK
+322 AVSSEAKKEFEK

-347 SKVNDEKQLAGIM
+347 SKVENEKELAGIM
-360 NRVVN
+360 TRVIN
-365 AIKTRQYDSVN
+365 AIKAKDYDSVS
-376 DCFSADGLEMY
+376 DCFSEDGLEMY

-398 LGNPQFSF
+398 LGDPQFSF

-421 FSFRNNKRK
+421 FSFKNNRRK

-437 TFGEDRKIE
+437 TFDENKKIE

-458 DIFDKGVGA
+458 DIFNKGVGA

-507 GHVIKRNPRLS
+507 GHIIKKAPKVA
-518 MEDQASTFGDNK
+518 MEGESFINSNNK
-530 PLIKYT
+530 LIKYT
-536 RQTKSEYLRKLKM
+536 RQTKSEYMRKLKM

-579 IKQDYYSSNYG
+579 IKQDYYSTNYG

-602 DPENPSIKVRTW
+602 DPDNPSIKVRTW

>member
-1 MHRLLKMLLAFALIT
+1 MHKTIWMILMLL
-16 CLPIPC
+16 LPLTSL
-22 CAQSASEKKAAQKAE
+22 AQT
-37 LKAELKAEEL
+37 AEERAEQM
-47 KNDASYICGEGWGDT
+47 KANAEYICGEGWGDT
-62 YSSADQAALNDL
+62 YNSADQAALADL

-80 HVSNSFQINEEELN
+80 NISNSFEIKEEEFN
-94 TNSGFDS
+94 TNSSFDS
-101 KTAVTSVMNSYA
+101 KTAITSVMNSYA

-119 TNNLVISNA
+119 TFNLVISNT
-128 PQTHVLRYIKSSEVI
+128 PQTHVLRYIRKSEVN

-157 RSAMRAEEKAKIDDA
+157 RSVMRAEEKAKIDDA

-186 QYPNSVKMDIDGEQR
+186 QYPNSVKMTIDGVQR

-213 IMSNLSTQIASKD
+213 IMSNLSTKIASKD
-226 GNDINLFIKYKNEPV
+226 GNEINLFIKYKGEPV
-241 TSIDYTYFDGQTWSN
+241 TSLDYTYFDGQTWSN

-272 VDVNSLQLKY
+272 VEINSLQLKY

-302 FKGTPFKNA
+302 FKGTSFKNA
-311 SVYISNLDKKS
+311 SVYINNLDKKS
-322 AVSSEARKEFEK
+322 AVSSEAKKEFEK

-347 SKVNDEKQLAGIM
+347 SKVENEKELAGIM
-360 NRVVN
+360 TRVIN
-365 AIKTRQYDSVN
+365 AIKAKDYDSVS
-376 DCFSADGLEMY
+376 DCFSEDGLEMY

-398 LGNPQFSF
+398 LGDPQFSF

-421 FSFRNNKRK
+421 FSFKNNRRK

-437 TFGEDRKIE
+437 TFDENKKIE

-458 DIFDKGVGA
+458 DIFNKGVGA

-507 GHVIKRNPRLS
+507 GHIIKKAPKVA
-518 MEDQASTFGDNK
+518 MEGESFINSNNK
-530 PLIKYT
+530 LIKYT
-536 RQTKSEYLRKLKM
+536 RQTKSEYMRKLKM

-579 IKQDYYSSNYG
+579 IKQDYYSTNYG

-602 DPENPSIKVRTW
+602 DPDNPSIKVRTW

>member
-1 MHRLLKMLLAFALIT
+1 MHKTIWMILMLL
-16 CLPIPC
+16 LPLTSL
-22 CAQSASEKKAAQKAE
+22 AQT
-37 LKAELKAEEL
+37 AEERAEQM
-47 KNDASYICGEGWGDT
+47 KANAEYICGEGWGDT
-62 YSSADQAALNDL
+62 YNSADQAALADL

-80 HVSNSFQINEEELN
+80 NISNSFEIKEEEFN
-94 TNSGFDS
+94 TNSSFDS
-101 KTAVTSVMNSYA
+101 KTAITSVMNSYA

-119 TNNLVISNA
+119 TFNLVISNT
-128 PQTHVLRYIKSSEVI
+128 PQTHVLRYIRKSEVN

-186 QYPNSVKMDIDGEQR
+186 QYPNSVKMTIDGVQR

-213 IMSNLSTQIASKD
+213 IMSNLSTKIASKD
-226 GNDINLFIKYKNEPV
+226 GNEINLFIKYKGEPV
-241 TSIDYTYFDGQTWSN
+241 TSLDYTYFDGQTWSN

-272 VDVNSLQLKY
+272 VEINSLQLKY

-302 FKGTPFKNA
+302 FKGTSFKNA
-311 SVYISNLDKKS
+311 FVYINNLDKKS
-322 AVSSEARKEFEK
+322 AVSSEAKKEFEK
-334 SVKTE
+334 SVKIE

-347 SKVNDEKQLAGIM
+347 SKVENEKELAGIM
-360 NRVVN
+360 TRVIN
-365 AIKTRQYDSVN
+365 AIKAKDYDSVS
-376 DCFSADGLEMY
+376 DCFSEDGLEMY

-398 LGNPQFSF
+398 LGDPQFSF

-421 FSFRNNKRK
+421 FSFKNNRRK

-437 TFGEDRKIE
+437 TFDENKKIE

-458 DIFDKGVGA
+458 DIFNKGVGA

-507 GHVIKRNPRLS
+507 GHIIKKAPKVA
-518 MEDQASTFGDNK
+518 MEGESFINSNNK
-530 PLIKYT
+530 LIKYT
-536 RQTKSEYLRKLKM
+536 RQTKSEYMRKLKM

-579 IKQDYYSSNYG
+579 IKQDYYSTNYG

-602 DPENPSIKVRTW
+602 DPDNPSIKVRTW

>member
-1 MHRLLKMLLAFALIT
+1 MHKTIWMILMLL
-16 CLPIPC
+16 LPLTSL
-22 CAQSASEKKAAQKAE
+22 AQT
-37 LKAELKAEEL
+37 AEERAEQM
-47 KNDASYICGEGWGDT
+47 KANAEYICGEGWGDT
-62 YSSADQAALNDL
+62 YNSADQAALADL

-80 HVSNSFQINEEELN
+80 NISNSFEIKEEEFN
-94 TNSGFDS
+94 TNSSFDS
-101 KTAVTSVMNSYA
+101 KTAIISVMNSYA

-119 TNNLVISNA
+119 TFNLVISNT
-128 PQTHVLRYIKSSEVI
+128 PQTHVLRYIRKSEVN

-186 QYPNSVKMDIDGEQR
+186 QYPNSVKMTIDGVQR
-201 LLVTWIPQQIEE
+201 LLVTWILQQIEE
-213 IMSNLSTQIASKD
+213 IMSNLSTKIASKD
-226 GNDINLFIKYKNEPV
+226 GNEINLFIKYKGEPV
-241 TSIDYTYFDGQTWSN
+241 TSLDYTYFDGQTWSN

-272 VDVNSLQLKY
+272 VKINSLQLKY

-302 FKGTPFKNA
+302 FKGTSFKNA
-311 SVYISNLDKKS
+311 SVYINNLDKKS
-322 AVSSEARKEFEK
+322 AVSSEAKKEFEK

-347 SKVNDEKQLAGIM
+347 SKVENEKELAGIM
-360 NRVVN
+360 TKVIN
-365 AIKTRQYDSVN
+365 AIKAKDYDSVS
-376 DCFSADGLEMY
+376 DCFSEDGLEMY

-398 LGNPQFSF
+398 LGDPQFSF

-421 FSFRNNKRK
+421 FSFKNNRRK

-437 TFGEDRKIE
+437 TFDENKKIE

-458 DIFDKGVGA
+458 DIFNKGVGA

-507 GHVIKRNPRLS
+507 GHIIKKAPKVA
-518 MEDQASTFGDNK
+518 MEGESFINSNNK
-530 PLIKYT
+530 LIKYT
-536 RQTKSEYLRKLKM
+536 RQTKSEYMRKLKM

-579 IKQDYYSSNYG
+579 IKQDYYSTNYG

-602 DPENPSIKVRTW
+602 DPDNPSIKVRTW

>member
-1 MHRLLKMLLAFALIT
+1 MHKTIWMILMLL
-16 CLPIPC
+16 LPLTSL
-22 CAQSASEKKAAQKAE
+22 AQT
-37 LKAELKAEEL
+37 AEERAEQM
-47 KNDASYICGEGWGDT
+47 KANAEYICGEGWGDT
-62 YSSADQAALNDL
+62 YNSADQAALADL

-80 HVSNSFQINEEELN
+80 NISNSFEIKEEEFN
-94 TNSGFDS
+94 TNSSFDS
-101 KTAVTSVMNSYA
+101 KTAITSVMNSYA

-119 TNNLVISNA
+119 TFNLVISNT
-128 PQTHVLRYIKSSEVI
+128 PQTHVLRYIRKSEVN

-186 QYPNSVKMDIDGEQR
+186 QYPNSVKMTIDGVQR

-213 IMSNLSTQIASKD
+213 IMSNLSTKIASKD
-226 GNDINLFIKYKNEPV
+226 GNEINLFIKYKGEPV
-241 TSIDYTYFDGQTWSN
+241 TSLDYTYFDGQTWSN

-272 VDVNSLQLKY
+272 VEINSLQLKY

-302 FKGTPFKNA
+302 FKGTSFKNA
-311 SVYISNLDKKS
+311 SVYINNLDKKS
-322 AVSSEARKEFEK
+322 AVSSEAKKEFEK

-347 SKVNDEKQLAGIM
+347 SKVENEKELAGIM
-360 NRVVN
+360 TRVIN
-365 AIKTRQYDSVN
+365 AIKAKDYDSVS
-376 DCFSADGLEMY
+376 DCFSEDGLEMY

-398 LGNPQFSF
+398 LGDPQFSF

-421 FSFRNNKRK
+421 FSFKNNRRK

-437 TFGEDRKIE
+437 TFDENKKIE

-458 DIFDKGVGA
+458 DIFNKGVGA

-507 GHVIKRNPRLS
+507 GHIIKKAPKVA
-518 MEDQASTFGDNK
+518 MEGESFINSNNK
-530 PLIKYT
+530 LIKYT
-536 RQTKSEYLRKLKM
+536 RQTKSEYMRKLKM

-579 IKQDYYSSNYG
+579 IKQDYYSTNYG

-602 DPENPSIKVRTW
+602 DPDNPSIKVRTW

-622 NSNLPRSNRDWGIIG
+622 NSNFPRSIRDWGSIG

>member
-1 MHRLLKMLLAFALIT
+1 MHKTIWMILMLL
-16 CLPIPC
+16 LPLTSL
-22 CAQSASEKKAAQKAE
+22 AQT
-37 LKAELKAEEL
+37 AEERAEQM
-47 KNDASYICGEGWGDT
+47 KANAEYICGEGWGDT
-62 YSSADQAALNDL
+62 YNSADQAALADL

-80 HVSNSFQINEEELN
+80 NISNSFEIKEEEFN
-94 TNSGFDS
+94 TNSSFDS
-101 KTAVTSVMNSYA
+101 KTAITSVMNSYA

-119 TNNLVISNA
+119 TFNLVISNT
-128 PQTHVLRYIKSSEVI
+128 PQTHVLRYIRKSEVN

-186 QYPNSVKMDIDGEQR
+186 QYPNSVKMTIDGVQR

-213 IMSNLSTQIASKD
+213 IMSNLSTKIASKD
-226 GNDINLFIKYKNEPV
+226 GNEINLFIKYKGEPV
-241 TSIDYTYFDGQTWSN
+241 TSLDYTYFDGQTWSN

-272 VDVNSLQLKY
+272 VEINSLQLKY

-302 FKGTPFKNA
+302 FKGTSFKNA
-311 SVYISNLDKKS
+311 SVYINNLDKKS
-322 AVSSEARKEFEK
+322 AVSSEAKKEFEK

-347 SKVNDEKQLAGIM
+347 SKVENEKELAGIM
-360 NRVVN
+360 TRVIN
-365 AIKTRQYDSVN
+365 AIKAKDYDSVS
-376 DCFSADGLEMY
+376 DCFSEDGLEMY

-398 LGNPQFSF
+398 LGDPQFSF

-421 FSFRNNKRK
+421 FSFKNNRRK

-437 TFGEDRKIE
+437 TFDENKKIE

-458 DIFDKGVGA
+458 DIFNKGVGA

-507 GHVIKRNPRLS
+507 GHIIKKAPKVA
-518 MEDQASTFGDNK
+518 MEGESFINSNNK
-530 PLIKYT
+530 LIKYT
-536 RQTKSEYLRKLKM
+536 RQTKSEYMRKLKM

-565 VVKMGAGGETYGIQ
+565 VVKMGAGDETYGIQ
-579 IKQDYYSSNYG
+579 IKQDYYSTNYG

-602 DPENPSIKVRTW
+602 DPDNPSIKVRTW

>member
-1 MHRLLKMLLAFALIT
+1 MHKTIWMILMLL
-16 CLPIPC
+16 LPLTSL
-22 CAQSASEKKAAQKAE
+22 AQT
-37 LKAELKAEEL
+37 AEERAEQM
-47 KNDASYICGEGWGDT
+47 KANAEYICGEGWGDT
-62 YSSADQAALNDL
+62 YNSADQAALADL

-80 HVSNSFQINEEELN
+80 NISNSFEIKEEEFN
-94 TNSGFDS
+94 TNSSFDS
-101 KTAVTSVMNSYA
+101 KTAISSVMNSYA

-119 TNNLVISNA
+119 TFNLVISNT
-128 PQTHVLRYIKSSEVI
+128 PQTHVLRYIRKSEVN

-186 QYPNSVKMDIDGEQR
+186 QYPNSVKMTIDGVQR

-213 IMSNLSTQIASKD
+213 IMSNLSTKIASKD
-226 GNDINLFIKYKNEPV
+226 GNEINLFIKYKGEPV
-241 TSIDYTYFDGQTWSN
+241 TSLDYTYFDGQTWSN

-302 FKGTPFKNA
+302 FKGTSFKNA
-311 SVYISNLDKKS
+311 SVYINNLDKKS
-322 AVSSEARKEFEK
+322 AVSSEAKKEFEK

-347 SKVNDEKQLAGIM
+347 SKVENEKELAGIM
-360 NRVVN
+360 TRVIN
-365 AIKTRQYDSVN
+365 AIKAKDYDSVS
-376 DCFSADGLEMY
+376 DCFSEDGLEMY

-398 LGNPQFSF
+398 LGDPQFSF

-421 FSFRNNKRK
+421 FSFKNNRRK

-437 TFGEDRKIE
+437 TFDENKKIE

-458 DIFDKGVGA
+458 DIFNKGVGA

-507 GHVIKRNPRLS
+507 GHIIKKAPKVA
-518 MEDQASTFGDNK
+518 MEGESFINSNNK
-530 PLIKYT
+530 LIKYT
-536 RQTKSEYLRKLKM
+536 RQTKSEYMRKLKM

-579 IKQDYYSSNYG
+579 IKQDYYSTNYG

-602 DPENPSIKVRTW
+602 DPDNPSIKVRTW
-614 QPDRNPNI
+614 QPDSNPNI

>member
-1 MHRLLKMLLAFALIT
+1 MHKLLYVLFATLALT
-16 CLPIPC
+16 SMPQTTL
-22 CAQSASEKKAAQKAE
+22 AQTHSEKKAMEKVA
-37 LKAELKAEEL
+37 LKAEEL
-47 KNDASYICGEGWGDT
+47 KNDADYLCGEGWGDT
-62 YSSADQAALNDL
+62 YSAADQAALTDL
-74 ISKISL
+74 ISKISVN
-80 HVSNSFQINEEELN
+80 VSSSFQINEEELN
-94 TNSGFDS
+94 TNAGFDS
-101 KTAVTSVMNSYA
+101 KSAVTSVMKSYA

-119 TNNLVISNA
+119 TNNLVLSNQ
-128 PQTHVLRYIKSSEVI
+128 PQAHVLRYIKSSEIV
-143 KIFDERKEKVFDYV
+143 KIFNDRKEKVFDYV
-157 RSAMRAEEKAKIDDA
+157 RSAMRAEEKGKVDDA

-186 QYPNSVKMDIDGEQR
+186 QYPNNVKMDVDGEQR
-201 LLVTWIPQQIEE
+201 LLVTWIPQQMEE
-213 IMSNLSTQIASKD
+213 IMGNLSTNIASRD
-226 GNDINLFIKYKNEPV
+226 GDELSLFIKYKGKPV
-241 TSIDYTYFDGQTWSN
+241 TSLDYTYFDGQTWSN

-293 KELESVMQL
+293 KELESVMNL
-302 FKGTPFKNA
+302 FKGTFFKNA
-311 SVYISNLDKKS
+311 TVYINNIDKKS
-322 AVSSEARKEFEK
+322 AVSTEAKKEFEK

-339 SAANLETL
+339 SIANLQAL
-347 SKVNDEKQLAGIM
+347 GKVADEKQLANIM
-360 NRVVN
+360 TKVVN
-365 AIKTRQYDSVN
+365 AIKTKQYDSAN

-398 LGNPQFSF
+398 LGNPQFAF

-421 FSFRNNKRK
+421 FSFQNNKRK

-437 TFGEDRKIE
+437 TFDENKKIE

-507 GHVIKRNPRLS
+507 GHVIKRNPKLS
-518 MEDQASTFGDNK
+518 IEGQASTFGDNK

-579 IKQDYYSSNYG
+579 IKQDYYSTNYG

-622 NSNLPRSNRDWGIIG
+622 NSNLPRSNRDWGVIG

>member
-1 MHRLLKMLLAFALIT
+1 MHKTIWMILMLL
-16 CLPIPC
+16 LPLTSL
-22 CAQSASEKKAAQKAE
+22 AQT
-37 LKAELKAEEL
+37 AEERAEQM
-47 KNDASYICGEGWGDT
+47 KANAEYICGEGWGET
-62 YSSADQAALNDL
+62 YNSADQAALADL

-80 HVSNSFQINEEELN
+80 NISNSFEIKEEEFN
-94 TNSGFDS
+94 TNSSFDS
-101 KTAVTSVMNSYA
+101 KTAITSVMNSYA

-119 TNNLVISNA
+119 TFNLVISNT
-128 PQTHVLRYIKSSEVI
+128 PQTHVLRYIRKSEVN

-186 QYPNSVKMDIDGEQR
+186 QYPNSVKMTIDGVQR

-213 IMSNLSTQIASKD
+213 IMSNLSTKIASKD
-226 GNDINLFIKYKNEPV
+226 GNEINLFIKYKGEPV
-241 TSIDYTYFDGQTWSN
+241 TSLDYTYFDGQTWSN

-272 VDVNSLQLKY
+272 VEINSLQLKY

-302 FKGTPFKNA
+302 FKGTSFKNA
-311 SVYISNLDKKS
+311 SVYINNLDKKS
-322 AVSSEARKEFEK
+322 AVSSEAKKEFEK

-339 SAANLETL
+339 STANLEAL
-347 SKVNDEKQLAGIM
+347 SKVENEKELAGIM
-360 NRVVN
+360 TRVIN
-365 AIKTRQYDSVN
+365 AIKAKDYDSVS
-376 DCFSADGLEMY
+376 DCFSEDGLEMY

-398 LGNPQFSF
+398 LGDPQFSF

-421 FSFRNNKRK
+421 FSFKNNRRK

-437 TFGEDRKIE
+437 TFDENKKIE

-458 DIFDKGVGA
+458 DIFNKGVGA

-507 GHVIKRNPRLS
+507 GHIIKKAPKVA
-518 MEDQASTFGDNK
+518 MEGESFINSNNK
-530 PLIKYT
+530 LIKYT
-536 RQTKSEYLRKLKM
+536 RQTKSEYMRKLKM

-579 IKQDYYSSNYG
+579 IKQDYYSTNYG

-602 DPENPSIKVRTW
+602 DPDNPSIKVRTW

>member
-1 MHRLLKMLLAFALIT
+1 MHKTIWMILMLL
-16 CLPIPC
+16 LPLTSL
-22 CAQSASEKKAAQKAE
+22 AQT
-37 LKAELKAEEL
+37 AEERAEQM
-47 KNDASYICGEGWGDT
+47 KANAEYICGEGWGDT
-62 YSSADQAALNDL
+62 YNSADQAALADL

-80 HVSNSFQINEEELN
+80 NISNSFEIKEEEFN
-94 TNSGFDS
+94 TNSSFDS
-101 KTAVTSVMNSYA
+101 KTAITSVMNSYA

-119 TNNLVISNA
+119 TFNLVISNT
-128 PQTHVLRYIKSSEVI
+128 PQTHVLRYIRKSEVN

-186 QYPNSVKMDIDGEQR
+186 QYPNSVKMTIDGVQR

-213 IMSNLSTQIASKD
+213 IMSNLSTKIASKD
-226 GNDINLFIKYKNEPV
+226 GNEINLFIKYKGEPV
-241 TSIDYTYFDGQTWSN
+241 TSLDYTYFDGQTWSN

-272 VDVNSLQLKY
+272 VEINSLQLKY

-302 FKGTPFKNA
+302 FKGTSFKNA
-311 SVYISNLDKKS
+311 SVYINNLDKKS
-322 AVSSEARKEFEK
+322 AVSSEAKKEFEK

-347 SKVNDEKQLAGIM
+347 SKVENEKELAGIM
-360 NRVVN
+360 TRVIN
-365 AIKTRQYDSVN
+365 AIKAKDYDSVS
-376 DCFSADGLEMY
+376 DCFSEDGLEMY

-398 LGNPQFSF
+398 LGDPQFSF

-421 FSFRNNKRK
+421 FSFKNNRRK

-437 TFGEDRKIE
+437 TFDENKKIE

-458 DIFDKGVGA
+458 DIFNKGVGA

-507 GHVIKRNPRLS
+507 GHIIKKTPKVA
-518 MEDQASTFGDNK
+518 MEGESFINSNNK
-530 PLIKYT
+530 LIKYT
-536 RQTKSEYLRKLKM
+536 RQTKSEYMRKLKM

-579 IKQDYYSSNYG
+579 IKQDYYSTNYG

-602 DPENPSIKVRTW
+602 DPDNPSIKVRTW